1 MAFRLPKEWNVFA
14 EGKPG
19 RRFQD
24 RYRAHRGKRTDL
36 VRRLLHMLFALIA
49 AAIGVVLVFVP
60 GPAIVFFFIAGAFL
74 ASDWLWMA
82 RTLDWLEVHC
92 RSWGKRLAKKWRA
105 LPIAGRMA
113 LLAVGGCLSIATTY
127 GAYRLMQ

>member
-1 MAFRLPKEWNVFA
+1 MALRLPKKWNVFA
-14 EGKPG
+14 DGKPG

-24 RYRAHRGKRTDL
+24 RYHANRNKRSG
-36 VRRLLHMLFALIA
+36 LLHRVLHMVLALAA
-49 AAIGVVLVFVP
+49 AAIGVVLVFIP

-82 RTLDWLEVHC
+82 RTLDWLEVHL
-92 RSWGKRLAKKWRA
+92 RTWGKRLAKKWRT
-105 LPIAGRMA
+105 LPMAARMA
-113 LLAVGGCLSIATTY
+113 LLAAGGCLSIATTY